1 MTLHMVRGFV
11 APDSGMSEADV
22 QAAIDDWVS
31 KRTKWSEAE
40 PTDVT
45 RRTVGVDPVDG
56 TGGTDAFVF
65 TARFEL
71 SSDGKDNLLQKVS
84 DKFKQKVAWFGLAY
98 HECDHDAADRGG
110 CVWGERWE
118 WTDKNVTLPADVDDA
133 LPDSNTVTTVS
144 A

>member
-1 MTLHMVRGFV
+1 MTLHMVQGYI
-11 APDSGMSEADV
+11 APDSGMSEVDV

-31 KRTKWSEAE
+31 KRTKWSESPATE
-40 PTDVT
+40 V
-45 RRTVGVDPVDG
+45 RRLNAGADPDNPG
-56 TGGTDAFVF
+56 SEYFGF

-98 HECDHDAADRGG
+98 HECDHDDDRSG

-118 WTDKNVTLPADVDDA
+118 WADEDVTLPTDVDAA
-133 LPDSNTVTTVS
+133 LPDADEVTVVS